1 MLNVNEING
10 SNQELT
16 ALELILQAKQH
27 FNIDVQPRTL
37 LNYEHWGL
45 IGKPKRK
52 SLGRGLGRQTLYEKQ
67 SLEEVV
73 VAWHFLHGKYATP
86 DTRNTIG
93 DLMPPLPNQFAALV
107 KMTADE
113 LFLLLGKPDAFM
125 VPTLAGS
132 GEFWNLAVS
141 ATRNAVL
148 KFRMFPSFSPA
159 MLRSLH
165 LELPCSGIPTPNK
178 ELLNHLPA
186 DFLDSLPFP
195 FSHLV
200 ASYAV
205 FWLQTAL
212 SVRHKLQIQ

>member
-1 MLNVNEING
+1 MLNVNEIIG
-10 SNQELT
+10 SEQELT

-37 LNYEHWGL
+37 LNYERWGL

-113 LFLLLGKPDAFM
+113 LFLLLGKPDTFM
-125 VPTLAGS
+125 VPTLADS
-132 GEFWNLAVS
+132 GEFWSLAVS

-159 MLRSLH
+159 TLQLLN
-165 LELPCSGIPTPNK
+165 LELPSVGIPSLAK
-178 ELLNHLPA
+178 EHLDHLPA

-200 ASYAV
+200 ASFAV

-212 SVRHKLQIQ
+212 SVRHKMQTE

>member
-1 MLNVNEING
+1 MLNVYEIQG
-10 SNQELT
+10 SEQELT
-16 ALELILQAKQH
+16 AHELILQAKRH

-37 LNYEHWGL
+37 LNYERWGL

-52 SLGRGLGRQTLYEKQ
+52 SLGRGLGRQTLYEMQ
-67 SLEEVV
+67 SMEEVV
-73 VAWHFLHGKYATP
+73 VAWHFLHGKYATQ

-107 KMTADE
+107 NMTADE
-113 LFLLLGKPDAFM
+113 LFLLLGKPNAFM

-141 ATRNAVL
+141 ATRNAVK

-159 MLRSLH
+159 MLKSIH
-165 LELPCSGIPTPNK
+165 FELPCIGSPSLNK
-178 ELLNHLPA
+178 EILNQLPA

-195 FSHLV
+195 FNHLV

-212 SVRHKLQIQ
+212 SVRHKLQTQ